1 MKSIRETIVAG
12 KTIYQNIKV
21 SSGRHRDKRNGRKN
35 ITREKVRKNNER
47 LACRN
52 LMLLLNANFDSKSM
66 MLTLTYRGT
75 APSQDEAAKSR
86 AKFIRKLR
94 RAMAQA
100 GNELKYVAVT
110 EFQHK
115 RIHHHIVVNCS
126 DLDMIQ
132 KIWNEDNDGFVGAKH
147 LDASG
152 EYYDLACY
160 LIKETSKTY
169 NAEGSAHK
177 QRYAASR
184 NLVKPVVK
192 REYVDASAFSED
204 PEPLEGYYIPSDRC
218 RRYEHPVTGIEHI
231 EYVQIAIAN
240 PRKYK
245 AWPRGKRVSG
255 KEYFTV
261 TEAEEQV
268 RMEWLDHCVL

>member
-12 KTIYQNIKV
+12 RTIYQNIKV
-21 SSGRHRDKRNGRKN
+21 SSGKHRDKRKGRRN
-35 ITREKVRKNNER
+35 ITREKVKKNNER

-52 LMLLLNANFDSKSM
+52 LMLLLDANFDSSSM
-66 MLTLTYRGT
+66 MLTLTYRGV
-75 APSQDEAAKSR
+75 APGQDEAAKSR

-94 RAMAQA
+94 RSMAQSST
-100 GNELKYVAVT
+100 ELKYVAVT
-110 EFQHK
+110 EYLHK
-115 RIHHHIVVNCS
+115 RIHHHIVVNTP
-126 DLDMIQ
+126 DLDLIQ

-152 EYYDLACY
+152 EYLDLACY
-160 LIKETSKTY
+160 LVKETSKTY
-169 NAEGSAHK
+169 NSEGTVHH

-184 NLVKPVVK
+184 NLLKPVVK
-192 REYVDASAFSED
+192 REYVDASAFNDD
-204 PEPLEGYYIPSDRC
+204 PEPLEGYYIPADRC

-231 EYVQIAIAN
+231 EYVQIAIDD

-245 AWPRGKRVSG
+245 VWPRGKRVSG

-261 TEAEEQV
+261 TEIEDQV